1 MKKVLRFILIFI
13 VVIVVG
19 YLVLCL
25 GAPRETSTEKST
37 IINAPVS
44 TVWPQMVNYKYWD
57 NWNPWKEADP
67 TVISTITGPEGEP
80 GQSSSWTSEESGSG
94 EMTIK
99 SVKGNTMQ
107 YDMHFIEPIESNA
120 EGWVKAQPVEGNKTK
135 ATWAFHTEPV
145 FIMRGAF
152 MLFGKRMLENSFE
165 RGMELLKN
173 HVESG
178 NAKLTFNIEE
188 TTFPNT
194 SYVTVRETVS
204 MDSLI
209 KAFTR
214 NKKKLDEI
222 VKDNAD
228 GNFSAI
234 FYDWNA
240 ETNMTDFA
248 VAYPVKPTVNGPNM
262 VVVEESECYKI
273 RYKGDYD
280 LSEQVHGQLE
290 AYAKSKGKEIVYKIE
305 EYEQG
310 PFNQDDPNKYVTDI
324 YYLVK

>member
-1 MKKVLRFILIFI
+1 MKKVLRFILILL
-13 VVIVVG
+13 VVIIGG

-25 GAPRETSTEKST
+25 VAPKETSVEKST
-37 IINAPVS
+37 VINAPVS
-44 TVWPQMVNYKYWD
+44 TVWPQMVNYKHWD

-67 TVISTITGPEGEP
+67 TVTSTITGPEGAA
-80 GQSSSWTSEESGSG
+80 GQKSLWVSDESGSG
-94 EMTIK
+94 EMTIA
-99 SVKGNTMQ
+99 SVDGNTMN
-107 YDMHFIEPIESNA
+107 YDMHFIEPFESDSK
-120 EGWVKAQPVEGNKTK
+120 GWVKAEAIEGNKTK
-135 ATWAFHTEPV
+135 ATWAFTTEPT
-145 FIMRGAF
+145 FFMKGAF
-152 MLFGKRMLENSFE
+152 LLFGKSQLEKSFA
-165 RGMELLKN
+165 RGMELLKK

-178 NAKLTFNIEE
+178 NAKPVFNIDEI
-188 TTFPNT
+188 TFPTT

-214 NKKKLDEI
+214 NKEKLDEI

-234 FYDWNA
+234 FYDWNP

-262 VVVEESECYKI
+262 VTVPESECYKI
-273 RYKGDYD
+273 RYTGDYD
-280 LSEQVHGQLE
+280 ISEQVHGQLE
-290 AYAKSKGKEIVYKIE
+290 EYAKSKGKEILYKIE

-310 PFNQDDPNKYVTDI
+310 PFNQADPKQYITDI